1 MMAFF
6 FIWDY
11 LARYMEALDA
21 TRKALQSMLISRRY
35 GISTMLIIIQVSCFW
50 NT

>member
-11 LARYMEALDA
+11 LARYIEALDA
-21 TRKALQSMLISRRY
+21 KRKALQSMLISRRS
-35 GISTMLIIIQVSCFW
+35 ISTMLIIIQVSCFW
-50 NT
+50 NA